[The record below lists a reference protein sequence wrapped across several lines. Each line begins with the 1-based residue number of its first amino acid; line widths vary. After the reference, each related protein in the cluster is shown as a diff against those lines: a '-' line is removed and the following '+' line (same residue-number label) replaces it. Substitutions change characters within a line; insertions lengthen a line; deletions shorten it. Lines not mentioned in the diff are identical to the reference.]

1 MVAHGWHLQLNI
13 VQGGGMEIL
22 FSPNRDSM
30 RDCDVHA
37 NHMAGDCWVY
47 PDQAHNH
54 TPDPATW
61 MVHEG
66 RKSLKT
72 RLS

>member
-37 NHMAGDCWVY
+37 NHMAGDC
-47 PDQAHNH
+47 
-54 TPDPATW
+54 
-61 MVHEG
+61 
-66 RKSLKT
+66 
-72 RLS
+72 